1 MKLAYD
7 YYKSFIFIDKDLN
20 KERFLE
26 EVGVK
31 NGFSYEMFSR
41 IYDSITSGLVNAEI
55 EYQKYYSFEYD
66 SFEKYLYRKLNMKVS
81 EIEDLL
87 SQQKENPNCILYRKN
102 DNAYGDYGLSQFIFS
117 DTMYDRIISILIMK
131 NAKNEN

>member
-7 YYKSFIFIDKDLN
+7 FYKSFILIHKDLT
-20 KERFLE
+20 KERFLA

-31 NGFSYEMFSR
+31 KGFSYDMFSR
-41 IYDSITSGLVNAEI
+41 IYDSVTSGLINAEE

-66 SFEKYLYRKLNMKVS
+66 SFEKYLYRKLNMKSS
-81 EIEDLL
+81 EIEELL
-87 SQQKENPNCILYRKN
+87 NYKKENPNCILYRKN

-117 DTMYDRIISILIMK
+117 DTMYDRIISILTIK
-131 NAKNEN
+131 NKEDEN